1 MYTEIFHI
9 NFAITLTGIKV
20 NDEGFN
26 ELLFNFRIWSV
37 GRTSVTST
45 YAVWTPQAVQT
56 LMTPYT
62 VGTSQMGT
70 SRYTYSISLPLWRP
84 HRIQCLYTDH

>member
-26 ELLFNFRIWSV
+26 EL
-37 GRTSVTST
+37 
-45 YAVWTPQAVQT
+45 T
-56 LMTPYT
+56 L
-62 VGTSQMGT
+62 
-70 SRYTYSISLPLWRP
+70 
-84 HRIQCLYTDH
+84 